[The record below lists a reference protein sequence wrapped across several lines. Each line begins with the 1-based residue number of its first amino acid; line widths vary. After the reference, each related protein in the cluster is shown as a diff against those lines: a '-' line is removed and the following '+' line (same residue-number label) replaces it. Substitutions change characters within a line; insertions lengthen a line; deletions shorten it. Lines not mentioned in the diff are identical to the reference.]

1 MRGGYYARLEDPMS
15 SVFSWLGPARPR
27 RGSLQRYRLP
37 VAACLLVQLLSPHA
51 VQAQANECAPLGRSA
66 ALRADGKLSAARA
79 ELASCMEA
87 SECNADA
94 RRRCA
99 AEQQTLANEMPSVVV
114 HAHDGR
120 GNDLVDV
127 SVTLDGEPFVSK
139 LDGLAL
145 SIDPGE
151 HKFVFTRAGQEP
163 VEQSA
168 LIEAKDKFKLVT
180 VELPDAEL
188 LRQRAQSESPAERPA
203 RSPERLIAGL
213 SLAGVG
219 VAGIVA
225 FAVVGADAR
234 DEEQELEDLNCK
246 PDCSQGR
253 VDSVSTRYTI
263 ANVSLVVGIASLGAA
278 AWVLLTG
285 SSATPA
291 NPSAQVDVVA
301 GPRGGT
307 LTLKSHF

>member
-1 MRGGYYARLEDPMS
+1 MPSTFFWVRAD
-15 SVFSWLGPARPR
+15 RPR
-27 RGSLQRYRLP
+27 RATLARYRAS
-37 VAACLLVQLLSPHA
+37 VTACLLIAPLLSAPVA
-51 VQAQANECAPLGRSA
+51 RAQANECAPLGRAA
-66 ALRADGKLSAARA
+66 ALRADGKLRAARTQ
-79 ELASCMEA
+79 LTSCMEA
-87 SECNADA
+87 SECNAEA

-127 SVTLDGEPFVSK
+127 SVTLDGEAFVSK

-151 HKFVFTRAGQEP
+151 HTFVFERAGQEP
-163 VEQSA
+163 VKQVTT
-168 LIEAKDKFKLVT
+168 IEPTDKFKLVT

-188 LRQRAQSESPAERPA
+188 LRQRALADTPAAKVSSSPV
-203 RSPERLIAGL
+203 RLIAGA

-219 VAGIVA
+219 IVGIAAFAGI
-225 FAVVGADAR
+225 GADAR
-234 DEEQELEDLNCK
+234 SEEKDLRRCR
-246 PDCSQGR
+246 PDCSQGA
-253 VDSVSTRYTI
+253 VDSVSTRYTL
-263 ANVSLVVGIASLGAA
+263 ANVSLGVGLAALGAA

-285 SSATPA
+285 PSSAPA
-291 NPSAQVDVVA
+291 ADPNAKLDVVA

-307 LTLKSHF
+307 LTLTSQF